1 MHDQSVR
8 DRFGD
13 SLMRLMAACLQM
25 WMRGVPVDWLNI
37 KHRNTACL
45 TGHWLNTRHKKYK
58 IKIKTTCLTHIKR
71 YNESF
76 TVDHHDCL
84 THGVA

>member
-45 TGHWLNTRHKKYK
+45 TGHWLNTRHKKSLK
-58 IKIKTTCLTHIKR
+58 KRKKKKKKTRLTNIKR

-76 TVDHHDCL
+76 MVIIT
-84 THGVA
+84 A